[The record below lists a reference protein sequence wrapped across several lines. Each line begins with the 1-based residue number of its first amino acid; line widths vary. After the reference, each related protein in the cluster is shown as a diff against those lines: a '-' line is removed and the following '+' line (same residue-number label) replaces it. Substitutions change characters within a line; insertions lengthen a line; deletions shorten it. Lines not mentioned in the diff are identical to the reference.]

1 VIEDAGDEKSQ
12 MDSDEDLIPVDELV
26 CQRSI
31 LQVSKEPAKSR
42 KTGKEDVLPTWGA
55 TNSIL
60 KYSEGVGIKRTNSS
74 PVAPLFK
81 QSPTD
86 YATLYTA
93 LMLTQEIWAVVVGPE
108 RRTVIT
114 LDLDLYERALKIQQS
129 TGNGNWFLRAGE
141 LHITMAALHALAKY
155 IEGSGLDTVAIETSI
170 YSPAAL
176 RAILTGKAFKRG
188 VEYHIM
194 NALACWYMKF
204 DAALS
209 IIFL

>member
-1 VIEDAGDEKSQ
+1 MTQ
-12 MDSDEDLIPVDELV
+12 TN
-26 CQRSI
+26 Q
-31 LQVSKEPAKSR
+31 SR

-86 YATLYTA
+86 YATLYTT
-93 LMLTQEIWAVVVGPE
+93 LMLTQEISAVVVGPE

-114 LDLDLYERALKIQQS
+114 LDLYERALKIQQS

-141 LHITMAALHALAKY
+141 LHITMAPWRF
-155 IEGSGLDTVAIETSI
+155 V
-170 YSPAAL
+170 
-176 RAILTGKAFKRG
+176 
-188 VEYHIM
+188 
-194 NALACWYMKF
+194 
-204 DAALS
+204 
-209 IIFL
+209 